1 MEGPLA
7 GPQALWIFPAP
18 CSPPLLCFIPVLGDT
33 APISITLPLYAFLCG
48 SVGINKSLKQLFII
62 TTLLERSLICD
73 GQAKKQTRPPVTFPN
88 SPQMQIN
95 CLPILDF
102 SSLIHLSPSNPKTSY
117 PNSLQLIDQEGWF
130 FSRKPD
136 GNSMVLGYNIASFS
150 VRNL

>member
-7 GPQALWIFPAP
+7 GPQALWISPAP

-62 TTLLERSLICD
+62 TTLLELSLIRD

-95 CLPILDF
+95 
-102 SSLIHLSPSNPKTSY
+102 SSYS
-117 PNSLQLIDQEGWF
+117 
-130 FSRKPD
+130 
-136 GNSMVLGYNIASFS
+136 
-150 VRNL
+150 